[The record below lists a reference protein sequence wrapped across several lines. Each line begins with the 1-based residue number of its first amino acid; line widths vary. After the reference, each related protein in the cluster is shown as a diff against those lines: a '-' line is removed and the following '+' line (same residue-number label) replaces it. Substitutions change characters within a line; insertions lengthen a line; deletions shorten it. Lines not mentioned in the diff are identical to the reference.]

1 MRKHF
6 EMSEISVSRY
16 SLPILPS
23 DILSEQQIPIVFN
36 GEQSSSGDSLRLL
49 SLFSGCGGM
58 DLGFEGN
65 FIAATKSVGS
75 CSPFVEKF
83 ISDDWVLLRRTR
95 FRTIFANDIL
105 PEARTAWLNY
115 MGKHGHDETEYHN
128 VSVVDLV
135 KMHRAGAKVFPDNVD
150 IVTGGFPC
158 QDFSVAGKRA
168 GFNSAKDDKGN
179 KVSFDKPSEENRGK
193 LYYWMKQVIDITR
206 PKMFIA
212 ENVKGLVSLG
222 NVKDIIQK
230 DFASADGNGYI
241 VFTPKIL
248 QAANYG
254 VPESRE
260 RVIFIG
266 VRRNA
271 LNKDVI
277 RYLEMDNVPPEYN
290 PYPKPTHSFSVEGA
304 GLLSPVCVRDVFCQ
318 LSEPEN
324 SVDYSQ
330 QLYSKAKFLASGGQG
345 QSEIKLDC
353 VAPTIRSEHHGNI
366 EFRRLSKEHGG
377 RNTEE
382 LAQGMAE
389 RRLTPRECALI
400 QTFPPDYPFV
410 VKKAHE
416 RKYILSAS
424 AAYKVI
430 GNAVPPI
437 LAYNIAKRLEELWPI
452 YFEGN
457 GKHNSNP

>member
-6 EMSEISVSRY
+6 DMSEISVSRY

-83 ISDDWVLLRRTR
+83 ISDDWVLLRKTR

-168 GFNSAKDDKGN
+168 GFNSAKDCLLLKM
-179 KVSFDKPSEENRGK
+179 SRG
-193 LYYWMKQVIDITR
+193 W
-206 PKMFIA
+206 
-212 ENVKGLVSLG
+212 
-222 NVKDIIQK
+222 
-230 DFASADGNGYI
+230 
-241 VFTPKIL
+241 
-248 QAANYG
+248 
-254 VPESRE
+254 
-260 RVIFIG
+260 
-266 VRRNA
+266 
-271 LNKDVI
+271 
-277 RYLEMDNVPPEYN
+277 
-290 PYPKPTHSFSVEGA
+290 
-304 GLLSPVCVRDVFCQ
+304 
-318 LSEPEN
+318 
-324 SVDYSQ
+324 
-330 QLYSKAKFLASGGQG
+330 
-345 QSEIKLDC
+345 
-353 VAPTIRSEHHGNI
+353 
-366 EFRRLSKEHGG
+366 
-377 RNTEE
+377 
-382 LAQGMAE
+382 
-389 RRLTPRECALI
+389 
-400 QTFPPDYPFV
+400 
-410 VKKAHE
+410 
-416 RKYILSAS
+416 
-424 AAYKVI
+424 
-430 GNAVPPI
+430 
-437 LAYNIAKRLEELWPI
+437 
-452 YFEGN
+452 
-457 GKHNSNP
+457 